1 VTLDVIPNLELRAED
16 GASLVFGGPGTERQR
31 GYVAAVGFEVLDR
44 DVEVSDDRTVAGV
57 ILLTE
62 QQLAEVYAWVQ
73 VRLGKAA
80 AS

>member
-1 VTLDVIPNLELRAED
+1 
-16 GASLVFGGPGTERQR
+16 
-31 GYVAAVGFEVLDR
+31 
-44 DVEVSDDRTVAGV
+44 VSDDRTVAGV